1 MTLIHT
7 VSQSVST
14 FISPLGTSLFAA
26 IFGLLLIF
34 FSHRKRVRGFGFLL
48 QVFAVLW
55 LWVWSLPAVS
65 FALIAHLESSFP
77 AKLMVDTPKAQAIV
91 VLGGAIAPPIPPQ
104 YPYPNL
110 NNRGDRIWQ
119 GARLYH
125 AGKAP
130 IVVLSGAFD
139 PEISPLSEGDAMAM
153 FMQDLGVP
161 ANALQIEG
169 ESLTTAEN
177 AQYVSRLLKPHL
189 AAIAEGGDRG
199 PSQILLVTSAIHL
212 YRAKALFE
220 KEGFIVEPV
229 AIDHEAVFKPT
240 GIKAWIPDADALAAS
255 AKAIKEQV
263 GRWIY

>member
-1 MTLIHT
+1 MYLMHYLKLLT
-7 VSQSVST
+7 VL
-14 FISPLGTSLFAA
+14 ISPLETSLLFAIA
-26 IFGLLLIF
+26 GLMLAG
-34 FSHRKRVRGFGFLL
+34 FSHRKRLQSLGKLL
-48 QVFAVLW
+48 QAFAVLW
-55 LWVWSLPAVS
+55 LWLWSLPAMS
-65 FALIAHLESSFP
+65 FALIAHLESNYP
-77 AKLMVDTPKAQAIV
+77 AKPMVDIPTADAIV
-91 VLGGAIAPPIPPQ
+91 VLGGAIAPPMPPQ

-130 IVVLSGAFD
+130 IVILSGAFD
-139 PEISPLSEGDAMAM
+139 PKISPLSEADAMAM
-153 FMQDLGVP
+153 FMEDLGVP
-161 ANALQIEG
+161 ASALRIEG

-177 AQYVSRLLKPHL
+177 AQYVARLLKPHL
-189 AAIAEGGDRG
+189 AAIADGSDRG
-199 PSQILLVTSAIHL
+199 TSHILLVTSAIHL

-240 GIKAWIPDADALAAS
+240 GIKAWVPDADALAGS

-263 GRWIY
+263 GRWVY